1 MGSIMRIRGAFGFFL
16 LVSALPLA
24 AGEYAVLRNGYRM
37 RVERHEITEN
47 GTRLYLP
54 GGGWVDVR
62 IDDIARLEP
71 EEPVAAPPM
80 ALAPVAVLS
89 LTDIVRESSRRNG
102 LDPDLIHSVI
112 AAESAGNPRAVSPK
126 GAAGLMQLMPGT
138 ASLLNV
144 TDVFDPTQN
153 VEAGT
158 KYLRRLLDQYGHDL
172 GKALAAYNA
181 GPGKVDAYNGVP
193 PYRETRDYVGR
204 VIRKFNAKKSASR

>member
-1 MGSIMRIRGAFGFFL
+1 MRIRGALGFL
-16 LVSALPLA
+16 LLASLPLT

-37 RVERHEITEN
+37 RVERHESTEN

-62 IDDIARLEP
+62 DDDIARLEP
-71 EEPVAAPPM
+71 EEPVAAPPAM
-80 ALAPVAVLS
+80 APVATLS
-89 LTDIVRESSRRNG
+89 LTDIVRQSGRRNG

-126 GAAGLMQLMPGT
+126 GAAGLMQLMPLT
-138 ASLLNV
+138 ARSLDV
-144 TDVFDPTQN
+144 SDVFDPTQN

-172 GKALAAYNA
+172 SKALAAYNA
-181 GPGKVDAYNGVP
+181 GPAKVDAYRGLP
-193 PYRETRDYVGR
+193 PYRETQQYVKR
-204 VIRKFNAKKSASR
+204 VINSFNAKKSVAR

>member
-1 MGSIMRIRGAFGFFL
+1 MGLTKRITGL
-16 LVSALPLA
+16 LTLALAALPLT

-37 RVERHEITEN
+37 RVERHESTEN
-47 GTRLYLP
+47 GTRLHLP

-62 IDDIARLEP
+62 DDDVARLEP
-71 EEPVAAPPM
+71 EEVVVAPLS
-80 ALAPVAVLS
+80 LAPVATLS
-89 LTDIVRESSRRNG
+89 LADIVRQSGRRNG

-138 ASLLNV
+138 ARSLDV
-144 TDVFDPTQN
+144 SDVFDPTQN

-158 KYLRRLLDQYGHDL
+158 KYLRRLLDQYDHDL

-181 GPGKVDAYNGVP
+181 GPGRVDAYNGVP

-204 VIRKFNAKKSASR
+204 VIRSFNAKKLAANR